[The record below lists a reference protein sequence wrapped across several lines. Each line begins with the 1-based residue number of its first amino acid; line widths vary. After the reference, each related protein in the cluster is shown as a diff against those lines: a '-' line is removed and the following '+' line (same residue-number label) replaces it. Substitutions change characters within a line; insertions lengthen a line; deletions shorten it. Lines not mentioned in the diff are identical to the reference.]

1 MILFMSYE
9 HLNQMTVLLFLVLIF
24 PLGQRIYGKIL
35 QIMHEDAFKRLFSVL
50 IDMIYYLVGDWV
62 WMIEE
67 NPLKRAFLMTQ
78 IYPGDEYSS
87 PVFTQK
93 MHFLNAFHSFSFV
106 AGSCPGVLLGL
117 VHPRNLLQATFS

>member
-87 PVFTQK
+87 PGYIWVIKKALLRGFSSIIHTQSPTK
-93 MHFLNAFHSFSFV
+93 
-106 AGSCPGVLLGL
+106 
-117 VHPRNLLQATFS
+117 